1 MTKTNGNITHKTLIG
16 SQQVKYFF
24 IKQRLN
30 YVKIY
35 LNDIIFIKAD
45 GNTTEIQLEKHNYIL
60 ATNLSTTLK
69 KIKCNNIV
77 QVNRSYAINIDY
89 IQSFNNN
96 RIKVIHGD
104 DIEAI
109 SLTRKYKQDFINKI
123 NIITTK

>member
-1 MTKTNGNITHKTLIG
+1 MQEIIENKTIEKQNSLQQTKF
-16 SQQVKYFF
+16 FF

-30 YVKIY
+30 FVRIDKD
-35 LNDIIFIKAD
+35 DIIFIKAN
-45 GNTTEIQLEKHNYIL
+45 GNTTEIQLENHNYIL

-96 RIKVIHGD
+96 SIKVNHGVD
-104 DIEAI
+104 TVKIP
-109 SLTRKYKQDFINKI
+109 LTRKYKQDFMNKI